1 MQNLFGSDSWLYII
15 LVGFVVGLLAR
26 IITPNNARMGCL
38 FTIVL
43 GIAGALLAG
52 WFGRKMGWYSGGEPA
67 GFVGALI
74 GAVVILGIS
83 TLFTR
88 PARGRGIR

>member
-1 MQNLFGSDSWLYII
+1 MHNLFGSDSWLYII
-15 LVGFVVGLLAR
+15 LVGLVVGVLAR

-52 WFGRKMGWYSGGEPA
+52 WFGRRMGWYAAGEPV

-74 GAVVILGIS
+74 GAVVILGLS

-88 PARGRGIR
+88 SRRTR

>member
-1 MQNLFGSDSWLYII
+1 
-15 LVGFVVGLLAR
+15 
-26 IITPNNARMGCL
+26 
-38 FTIVL
+38 
-43 GIAGALLAG
+43 
-52 WFGRKMGWYSGGEPA
+52 MGWYSAGEPA

-88 PARGRGIR
+88 PARGRGAR